1 MAVSAL
7 GGRGIAPI
15 LTRPDNGEQEDS
27 PAMAAPDPISAAG
40 KPAARMRD
48 LRLDFFRGLALVFIF
63 LNHIPN
69 NVVSWLSNRNYGFS
83 DATET
88 FVFISGY
95 SVLLAYGAAMQK
107 QGFVVGTARIWRR
120 VWQIYTAHVFLFI
133 IFIAQ
138 IAWLAA
144 RYNLDL
150 AEEMNIAPL
159 FEEPHILMLQALLL
173 KFRPVNMDVLPMYI
187 ALMGAFPPVMWL
199 MQRRPHAVL
208 AASFALWFTV
218 QFTHWNLP
226 SYPDGRWFF
235 NPLAWQ
241 FLFVLGA
248 WCALHRQSAP
258 WRRLPAKAVTSLAIL
273 YVLFSLAIVLSWLR
287 PEWGNYVPTAVARLI
302 YPIDKTEMDIWR
314 LMHFLALAW
323 LVVLLVKPNARF
335 LEWRAS
341 RLLILCGQHSLHVF
355 CAGIFLSFAGHF
367 ILSEIAPGLAA
378 QVAVSAGGMTLLVAL
393 AALMTWY
400 KAVENSRKAGD
411 EGVKT

>member
-1 MAVSAL
+1 MPASDQISAS
-7 GGRGIAPI
+7 
-15 LTRPDNGEQEDS
+15 S
-27 PAMAAPDPISAAG
+27 PAA
-40 KPAARMRD
+40 KVRD

-69 NVVSWLSNRNYGFS
+69 NAVSWLSNRNYGFS

-95 SVLLAYGAAMQK
+95 SVLLAYGAAMRNE
-107 QGFVVGTARIWRR
+107 GFVVGTARIWRR

-133 IFIAQ
+133 VFIAQ

-150 AEEMNIAPL
+150 AEEMNIGPL

-187 ALMGAFPPVMWL
+187 ALMAAFPPIMWL
-199 MQRRPHAVL
+199 MQRRPHLVL
-208 AASFALWFTV
+208 AASFALWFVV

-226 SYPDGRWFF
+226 AYPDGRWYF

-248 WCALHRQSAP
+248 WCAMHRQQAP
-258 WRRLPAKAVTSLAIL
+258 WRRLPTKYITAAAML
-273 YVLFSLAIVLSWLR
+273 YVIFSAAIVLSWLR
-287 PEWGNYVPTAVARLI
+287 PEWSSYVPDAIERLL
-302 YPIDKTEMDIWR
+302 YPIDKTEMDTWR
-314 LMHFLALAW
+314 LLHFLALAW
-323 LVVLLVKPNARF
+323 LVVLLVSPDAPF
-335 LEWRAS
+335 LRWRLS
-341 RLLILCGQHSLHVF
+341 GLLILCGQHSLHVF

-367 ILSEIAPGLAA
+367 VLSEVSPGLLAQFAVSITGIALMIGLAA
-378 QVAVSAGGMTLLVAL
+378 MMA
-393 AALMTWY
+393 WY
-400 KAVENSRKAGD
+400 KTVESGRRTREVKA
-411 EGVKT
+411 

>member
-1 MAVSAL
+1 
-7 GGRGIAPI
+7 
-15 LTRPDNGEQEDS
+15 
-27 PAMAAPDPISAAG
+27 MAASDQISVAG
-40 KPAARMRD
+40 KPAAKARD
-48 LRLDFFRGLALVFIF
+48 LRLDFFRGLALLFIF

-69 NVVSWLSNRNYGFS
+69 NAVSWLSNRNYGFS

-95 SVLLAYGAAMQK
+95 SVLLAYGAAMRNE
-107 QGFVVGTARIWRR
+107 GFVVGTARIWRR

-133 IFIAQ
+133 VFIAQ

-150 AEEMNIAPL
+150 AEEMNIGPL

-199 MQRRPHAVL
+199 MQRRPHLVL
-208 AASFALWFTV
+208 TASFALWLAV

-226 SYPDGRWFF
+226 AYPDGRWYF

-248 WCALHRQSAP
+248 WCAMHRQQAP
-258 WRRLPAKAVTSLAIL
+258 WRRLPTRWITAASIL
-273 YVLFSLAIVLSWLR
+273 YVVFSAAIVLSWLR
-287 PEWGNYVPTAVARLI
+287 PEWASRVPDVIERVL

-314 LMHFLALAW
+314 LLHFLALAW
-323 LVVLLVKPNARF
+323 LVVLLVSPDAKF
-335 LEWRAS
+335 LRGRLS
-341 RLLILCGQHSLHVF
+341 GLLILCGQHSLHVF

-367 ILSEIAPGLAA
+367 VLSEVSPGLGA
-378 QVAVSAGGMTLLVAL
+378 QFVVSITGIALMVGL

-400 KAVENSRKAGD
+400 KAVESGRRTGEVKA
-411 EGVKT
+411 

>member
-1 MAVSAL
+1 MTASH
-7 GGRGIAPI
+7 
-15 LTRPDNGEQEDS
+15 Q
-27 PAMAAPDPISAAG
+27 ISAAS
-40 KPAARMRD
+40 KPAAKVRD
-48 LRLDFFRGLALVFIF
+48 LRLDFFRGLALLFIF

-69 NVVSWLSNRNYGFS
+69 NAVSWLSNRNYGFS

-95 SVLLAYGAAMQK
+95 SVLLAYGTAMHN
-107 QGFVVGTARIWRR
+107 QGFVIGTARIWRR

-150 AEEMNIAPL
+150 AEEMNIGPL

-199 MQRRPHAVL
+199 MQRRPHMVL
-208 AASFALWFTV
+208 AASFALWFIV

-226 SYPDGRWFF
+226 AYPDGRWYF

-248 WCALHRQSAP
+248 WCAMHRQQAP
-258 WRRLPAKAVTSLAIL
+258 WRRLPAKAITAAAIL
-273 YVLFSLAIVLSWLR
+273 YVIFSAVIVLSWLR
-287 PEWGNYVPTAVARLI
+287 PEWASRVPDVIERLL

-314 LMHFLALAW
+314 LLHFLALTW
-323 LVVLLVKPNARF
+323 LVVLLVSPDAKF
-335 LEWRAS
+335 LRWRLS
-341 RLLILCGQHSLHVF
+341 GLLILCGQHSLHVF

-367 ILSEIAPGLAA
+367 VLSEVAPGLVA
-378 QVAVSAGGMTLLVAL
+378 QFAVSMAGIALLVGL

-400 KAVENSRKAGD
+400 KAVENGRRTGEVKA
-411 EGVKT
+411 

>member
-1 MAVSAL
+1 MTAS
-7 GGRGIAPI
+7 
-15 LTRPDNGEQEDS
+15 DQ
-27 PAMAAPDPISAAG
+27 ISAAS
-40 KPAARMRD
+40 KPAAKARD
-48 LRLDFFRGLALVFIF
+48 LRLDFFRGLALLFIF

-69 NVVSWLSNRNYGFS
+69 NAVSWLSNRNYGFS

-95 SVLLAYGAAMQK
+95 SVLLAYGAAMRS
-107 QGFVVGTARIWRR
+107 QGFVIGTARIWRR

-150 AEEMNIAPL
+150 AEEMNIGSL

-199 MQRRPHAVL
+199 MQRRPHMVL
-208 AASFALWFTV
+208 AASFALWFVV

-226 SYPDGRWFF
+226 AYPDGRWYF

-248 WCALHRQSAP
+248 WCAMHRQHAP
-258 WRRLPAKAVTSLAIL
+258 WRRLPAKAVTAAAVL
-273 YVLFSLAIVLSWLR
+273 YVIFSAVIVLSWLR
-287 PEWGNYVPTAVARLI
+287 PEWASRVPDVIERLL
-302 YPIDKTEMDIWR
+302 YPIDKTEMDTWR
-314 LMHFLALAW
+314 LLHFLALAW
-323 LVVLLVKPNARF
+323 LVVLLVSPDAKF
-335 LEWRAS
+335 LRWPLS
-341 RLLILCGQHSLHVF
+341 GLLILCGQHSLHVF

-367 ILSEIAPGLAA
+367 VLSEVAPGLVA
-378 QVAVSAGGMTLLVAL
+378 QLAVSMAGIVLLVGL

-400 KAVENSRKAGD
+400 KAVENGRRTGEVKA
-411 EGVKT
+411 

>member
-1 MAVSAL
+1 MTAS
-7 GGRGIAPI
+7 
-15 LTRPDNGEQEDS
+15 DQ
-27 PAMAAPDPISAAG
+27 ISAASM
-40 KPAARMRD
+40 PAAKARD
-48 LRLDFFRGLALVFIF
+48 LRLDFFRGLALLFIF

-69 NVVSWLSNRNYGFS
+69 NAVSWLSNRNYGFS

-95 SVLLAYGAAMQK
+95 SVLLAYGAAMRN
-107 QGFVVGTARIWRR
+107 QGFVIGTARIWRR

-150 AEEMNIAPL
+150 AEEMNIGPL

-199 MQRRPHAVL
+199 MQRRPHMVL
-208 AASFALWFTV
+208 AVSFALWLAV

-226 SYPDGRWFF
+226 AYPDGSWYF

-248 WCALHRQSAP
+248 WCAMHRQQAP
-258 WRRLPAKAVTSLAIL
+258 WRRLPAKAITAAAVL
-273 YVLFSLAIVLSWLR
+273 YVIFSAAIVLSWLR
-287 PEWGNYVPTAVARLI
+287 PEWASRVPDVIERLL
-302 YPIDKTEMDIWR
+302 YPIDKTEMDTWR
-314 LMHFLALAW
+314 LLHFLALAW
-323 LVVLLVKPNARF
+323 LVVQLVSPDAKF
-335 LEWRAS
+335 LRWRVS
-341 RLLILCGQHSLHVF
+341 GLLILCGQHSLHVF

-367 ILSEIAPGLAA
+367 VLSEVAPGLLA
-378 QVAVSAGGMTLLVAL
+378 QFAVSMTGIALLVGL

-400 KAVENSRKAGD
+400 KTVESGRRTGEVKA
-411 EGVKT
+411 

>member
-1 MAVSAL
+1 MTASHQ
-7 GGRGIAPI
+7 IP
-15 LTRPDNGEQEDS
+15 
-27 PAMAAPDPISAAG
+27 AAG
-40 KPAARMRD
+40 TPAARARD
-48 LRLDFFRGLALVFIF
+48 LRLDFFRGLALLFIF

-69 NVVSWLSNRNYGFS
+69 NAVSWLSNRNYGFS

-95 SVLLAYGAAMQK
+95 SVLLAYGASMRD
-107 QGFVVGTARIWRR
+107 QGFVIGTARIWRR
-120 VWQIYTAHVFLFI
+120 VWQIYTAHVFLFF

-150 AEEMNIAPL
+150 AEEMNIGSL

-187 ALMGAFPPVMWL
+187 ALMFAFPPVMWL
-199 MQRRPHAVL
+199 MQRRPHVVL
-208 AASFALWFTV
+208 ATSFALWLAV

-226 SYPDGRWFF
+226 AYPDGRWFF

-248 WCALHRQSAP
+248 WCAMQRQQAP
-258 WRRLPAKAVTSLAIL
+258 WRRLPVKAITTAAIL
-273 YVLFSLAIVLSWLR
+273 YVLFSAVIVLSWLR
-287 PEWGNYVPTAVARLI
+287 PEWSSRVPDVIERLL

-314 LMHFLALAW
+314 LLHFLALAW
-323 LVVLLVKPNARF
+323 LVVLLVSPDARF
-335 LEWRAS
+335 LRWRVS
-341 RLLILCGQHSLHVF
+341 GLLILCGRHSLHVF

-367 ILSEIAPGLAA
+367 VLSEIASGLVA
-378 QVAVSAGGMTLLVAL
+378 QFAVSLTGIALLIGL

-400 KAVENSRKAGD
+400 KTVESGRRTGEVKA
-411 EGVKT
+411 

>member
-1 MAVSAL
+1 
-7 GGRGIAPI
+7 
-15 LTRPDNGEQEDS
+15 
-27 PAMAAPDPISAAG
+27 MAASDQISVAG
-40 KPAARMRD
+40 KPAAKARD
-48 LRLDFFRGLALVFIF
+48 LRLDFFRGLALLFIF

-69 NVVSWLSNRNYGFS
+69 NAVSWLSNRNYGFS

-95 SVLLAYGAAMQK
+95 SVLLAYGAAMRND
-107 QGFVVGTARIWRR
+107 GFVVGTARIWRR

-150 AEEMNIAPL
+150 AEEMNIGPL

-199 MQRRPHAVL
+199 MQRRPHLVL
-208 AASFALWFTV
+208 AASFALWFAV

-226 SYPDGRWFF
+226 AYPDGRWYF

-241 FLFVLGA
+241 FLFILGA
-248 WCALHRQSAP
+248 WCAMHRQQAP
-258 WRRLPAKAVTSLAIL
+258 WRRLPTKWITAAAIL
-273 YVLFSLAIVLSWLR
+273 YVIFSAAIVLSWLR
-287 PEWGNYVPTAVARLI
+287 PEWASRVPGVIERVL
-302 YPIDKTEMDIWR
+302 YPIDKTEMDTWR
-314 LMHFLALAW
+314 LLHFLALAW
-323 LVVLLVKPNARF
+323 LVVLLVSPDAKF
-335 LEWRAS
+335 LRWRIS
-341 RLLILCGQHSLHVF
+341 GLLILCGQHSLHVF

-367 ILSEIAPGLAA
+367 VLSEVSPGLAA
-378 QVAVSAGGMTLLVAL
+378 QFAVSITGIALMVGL

-400 KAVENSRKAGD
+400 KAVESGRRTGEVKA
-411 EGVKT
+411 

>member
-1 MAVSAL
+1 MV
-7 GGRGIAPI
+7 
-15 LTRPDNGEQEDS
+15 
-27 PAMAAPDPISAAG
+27 APDRISAAS
-40 KPAARMRD
+40 KPPAKLRD
-48 LRLDFFRGLALVFIF
+48 LRLDFFRGLALLFIF

-69 NVVSWLSNRNYGFS
+69 NAVSWLSNRNYGFS

-95 SVLLAYGAAMQK
+95 SVLLAYGAAMQN
-107 QGFVVGTARIWRR
+107 QGFVIGTARIWRR

-150 AEEMNIAPL
+150 AEEMNIGSL

-199 MQRRPHAVL
+199 MQRRPHLVL
-208 AASFALWFTV
+208 AASFALWVAV

-226 SYPDGRWFF
+226 AYPDGSWFF

-248 WCALHRQSAP
+248 WCAMHRQQAP
-258 WRRLPAKAVTSLAIL
+258 WRRLPRKAVTVAAIL
-273 YVLFSLAIVLSWLR
+273 YVIFALVIVLSWLR
-287 PEWGNYVPTAVARLI
+287 PEWSSRVPDVIERLL
-302 YPIDKTEMDIWR
+302 YPIDKTEMDLWR
-314 LMHFLALAW
+314 VLHFLALAW
-323 LVVLLVKPNARF
+323 LVVQLVPPDAGF
-335 LEWRAS
+335 LRWRVS
-341 RLLILCGQHSLHVF
+341 NLLILCGQHSLHVF

-367 ILSEIAPGLAA
+367 VLSEIAPGLVA
-378 QVAVSAGGMTLLVAL
+378 QFAISLTGMALLVGL
-393 AALMTWY
+393 AAMMTWY
-400 KAVENSRKAGD
+400 KAVESGRKAG
-411 EGVKT
+411 EVKA

>member
-1 MAVSAL
+1 MV
-7 GGRGIAPI
+7 
-15 LTRPDNGEQEDS
+15 
-27 PAMAAPDPISAAG
+27 APDRISAAS
-40 KPAARMRD
+40 KPTAKVRD
-48 LRLDFFRGLALVFIF
+48 LRLDFFRGLALLFIF

-69 NVVSWLSNRNYGFS
+69 NAVSWLSNRNYGFS

-95 SVLLAYGAAMQK
+95 SVLLAYGAAMQN
-107 QGFVVGTARIWRR
+107 QGFVIGTARIWRR

-150 AEEMNIAPL
+150 AEEMNIGSL

-199 MQRRPHAVL
+199 MQRRPHLVL
-208 AASFALWFTV
+208 ATSFALWVAV

-226 SYPDGRWFF
+226 AYPDGSWFF

-248 WCALHRQSAP
+248 WCAMHRQQAP
-258 WRRLPAKAVTSLAIL
+258 WRRLPRKAVTVAAIL
-273 YVLFSLAIVLSWLR
+273 YVIFALVIVLSWLR
-287 PEWGNYVPTAVARLI
+287 PEWSSRVPDVIERLL
-302 YPIDKTEMDIWR
+302 YPIDKTEMDLWR
-314 LMHFLALAW
+314 VLHFLALAW
-323 LVVLLVKPNARF
+323 LVVQLVPSDAGF
-335 LEWRAS
+335 LRWRAS
-341 RLLILCGQHSLHVF
+341 SLLILCGQHSLHVF

-367 ILSEIAPGLAA
+367 VLSEIAPGLVA
-378 QVAVSAGGMTLLVAL
+378 QFAVSLTGMALLVGL
-393 AALMTWY
+393 AAMMTWY
-400 KAVENSRKAGD
+400 KSVESGRKGG
-411 EGVKT
+411 EVKA

>member
-1 MAVSAL
+1 
-7 GGRGIAPI
+7 
-15 LTRPDNGEQEDS
+15 
-27 PAMAAPDPISAAG
+27 MAASNQISATG
-40 KPAARMRD
+40 KPAAKARD
-48 LRLDFFRGLALVFIF
+48 LRLDFFRGLALLFIF

-69 NVVSWLSNRNYGFS
+69 NAVSWLSNRNYGFS

-95 SVLLAYGAAMQK
+95 SVLLAYGAAMRNE
-107 QGFVVGTARIWRR
+107 GFVIGTARIWRR

-138 IAWLAA
+138 IAWLAT

-150 AEEMNIAPL
+150 AEEMNIGPL

-187 ALMGAFPPVMWL
+187 ALMAAFPPVMWL
-199 MQRRPHAVL
+199 MLRRPHLVL
-208 AASFALWFTV
+208 TVSFALWFAV

-226 SYPDGRWFF
+226 AYPDGRWYF

-248 WCALHRQSAP
+248 WCAMHRQQAP
-258 WRRLPAKAVTSLAIL
+258 WRQLPTKWITAAAIL
-273 YVLFSLAIVLSWLR
+273 YLIFSAAIVLSWLR
-287 PEWGNYVPTAVARLI
+287 PEWASRVPDVIERAL
-302 YPIDKTEMDIWR
+302 YPIDKTEMDTWR
-314 LMHFLALAW
+314 LLHFLALAW
-323 LVVLLVKPNARF
+323 LVVLLVRPDAGF
-335 LEWRAS
+335 LRWRLS
-341 RLLILCGQHSLHVF
+341 GLLILCGQHSLHVF

-367 ILSEIAPGLAA
+367 VLSEVSPGLVA
-378 QVAVSAGGMTLLVAL
+378 QFAVSITGITLMIGL

-400 KAVENSRKAGD
+400 KAVEAGRRTGEVKA
-411 EGVKT
+411 

>member
-1 MAVSAL
+1 M
-7 GGRGIAPI
+7 
-15 LTRPDNGEQEDS
+15 T
-27 PAMAAPDPISAAG
+27 APDQISAAS
-40 KPAARMRD
+40 KPAAKVRD
-48 LRLDFFRGLALVFIF
+48 LRLDFFRGLALLFIF

-69 NVVSWLSNRNYGFS
+69 NAASWLSNRNYGFS

-95 SVLLAYGAAMQK
+95 SVLLAYGAAMQN
-107 QGFVVGTARIWRR
+107 QGFVIGMARIWRR
-120 VWQIYTAHVFLFI
+120 VWQIYTAHIFLFI

-138 IAWLAA
+138 IAWLAT

-150 AEEMNIAPL
+150 AEEMNIGSL

-199 MQRRPHAVL
+199 MQRRPHLVL
-208 AASFALWFTV
+208 AASFALWVAV

-226 SYPDGRWFF
+226 AYPDGRWFF

-248 WCALHRQSAP
+248 WCAMHRQQAP
-258 WRRLPAKAVTSLAIL
+258 WRRLPAKVITAAAIA
-273 YVLFSLAIVLSWLR
+273 YVVFSLVIVLSWLQ
-287 PEWGNYVPTAVARLI
+287 PEWSSRVPDVIERLL

-314 LMHFLALAW
+314 LLHFLALAW
-323 LVVLLVKPNARF
+323 LVVLLVKPDARF
-335 LEWRAS
+335 LRWRAS
-341 RLLILCGQHSLHVF
+341 GLLILCGQHSLHVF
-355 CAGIFLSFAGHF
+355 CASIFLSFAGHF
-367 ILSEIAPGLAA
+367 VLSEIAHGLVA
-378 QVAVSAGGMTLLVAL
+378 QFAVSSAGMALMVGL

-400 KAVENSRKAGD
+400 KAVESGRKSG
-411 EGVKT
+411 EVKA